1 MRERSARSGSRPASS
16 PTSSSRRARSA
27 TGDWRVAPV
36 PEDLQDRRV
45 EITGPA
51 GDRKMVIN
59 AFNSGA
65 RIYMADFE
73 DANSPTWE
81 NVVGGQQN
89 LTDAID
95 RTISLEQGEKRYAL
109 NDEVAVLL
117 VRPRGWHLQE
127 RHVEVDGK
135 HVSAGLFDFGVY
147 LHRNWERLLE
157 SGSGPYF
164 YLPKLES
171 HLEARLWNDVFC
183 FAQDQLG
190 IPRGTIKATVLIE
203 TILAAFEMEEI
214 LYELRD
220 HSAGLNAGRWD
231 YIFSVIKKFRD
242 RPEFVLPDR
251 VQVTMTVPFMR
262 AYTELLVRTCHRRG
276 AHAIGGM
283 AAFIPSRR
291 DPEVNEVALS
301 RVSEDKRREAG
312 DGFDGSWVAHPDLV
326 PVAMAEF
333 DAVLGERP
341 NQLERLRDDV
351 STEASDLLD
360 VAATP
365 GEITEAGV
373 RANVSVGIR
382 YIAAWLQGV
391 GAAAI
396 DNLMEDA
403 ATAEISRSQI
413 WQWMRHGRVERA
425 RCRADRRRGDGRV
438 ARRARVRR
446 GARGLREGRAAR
458 GLRRLPHADRLRAA
472 DAGRPLMSDGTKAD
486 DIALAL
492 EEAIVS
498 GEIPPGSTLR
508 QEHLSEQFQV
518 SRTPVREALRR
529 LAALGLVSFEPNR
542 GVRVRMLSRD
552 EIREAFMVRAELE
565 SLATEVATPKMT
577 EDDLTELERA
587 ERSFHRATERLVE
600 MSHEGR
606 QDLEIAREWLHLN
619 HSFHDVIYRAADVPL
634 IERMAKA
641 ARRTFLVKPVW
652 ATGADLDELYEKNDR
667 QHRAIRVAIA
677 ARSPEG
683 ARVLAREHVLSS
695 GRLLEAILDK
705 VSAQSRETSSAGRR

>member
-1 MRERSARSGSRPASS
+1 MSAIAELSVTAPDEAGVLTPEALDLVAALHREFHGRREELLLARAVRQERIEAGELPDFLDSTRGVRES
-16 PTSSSRRARSA
+16 
-27 TGDWRVAPV
+27 DWRVAPV
-36 PEDLQDRRV
+36 PADLQDRRV

-65 RIYMADFE
+65 RVFMADFE

-95 RTISLEQGEKRYAL
+95 RSISLEQGEKHYAL
-109 NDEVAVLL
+109 KDEVAVLL

-127 RHVEVDGK
+127 RHVLVDGQ
-135 HVSAGLFDFGVY
+135 HVSGGLFDFGVY
-147 LHRNWERLLE
+147 LARNAERLLAR
-157 SGSGPYF
+157 GTGPYF

-203 TILAAFEMEEI
+203 TILAAFEMDEI
-214 LYELRD
+214 LYELRE

-242 RPEFVLPDR
+242 RPEFVTPDR
-251 VQVTMTVPFMR
+251 AQVTMTVPFMR
-262 AYTELLVRTCHRRG
+262 AYTELLVRTCHTRG

-291 DPEVNEVALS
+291 DPDVNEVALA
-301 RVSEDKRREAG
+301 RVHDDKAREAA

-326 PVAMAEF
+326 PVALEEF

-341 NQLERLRDDV
+341 NQLERLREDV
-351 STEASDLLD
+351 STTAVDLLN

-365 GEITEAGV
+365 GEVTDAGIH
-373 RANVSVGIR
+373 ANVSVGIR

-413 WQWMRHGRVERA
+413 WQWIRHGRVD
-425 RCRADRRRGDGRV
+425 RADVERTILEV
-438 ARRARVRR
+438 MA
-446 GARGLREGRAAR
+446 E
-458 GLRRLPHADRLRAA
+458 LPD
-472 DAGRPLMSDGTKAD
+472 
-486 DIALAL
+486 
-492 EEAIVS
+492 E
-498 GEIPPGSTLR
+498 
-508 QEHLSEQFQV
+508 
-518 SRTPVREALRR
+518 PVYREAREVFEKV
-529 LAALGLVSFEPNR
+529 ALSDDFVEFLT
-542 GVRVRMLSRD
+542 LTAYAQLLRD
-552 EIREAFMVRAELE
+552 EA
-565 SLATEVATPKMT
+565 S
-577 EDDLTELERA
+577 
-587 ERSFHRATERLVE
+587 
-600 MSHEGR
+600 
-606 QDLEIAREWLHLN
+606 
-619 HSFHDVIYRAADVPL
+619 
-634 IERMAKA
+634 
-641 ARRTFLVKPVW
+641 
-652 ATGADLDELYEKNDR
+652 
-667 QHRAIRVAIA
+667 
-677 ARSPEG
+677 
-683 ARVLAREHVLSS
+683 
-695 GRLLEAILDK
+695 
-705 VSAQSRETSSAGRR
+705 